1 MCIRDSFD
9 VVKLR
14 DGRLLI
20 VYNHSFKHAIA
31 GRGVL
36 AIAVSYDDGDT
47 WERVMRLEDSA
58 GRLLE
63 FSYPAIIQA
72 SDGMVHVTYTWR
84 RANIK
89 HVIIDPS
96 KIPSSSGQSG
106 KKSTDGESMLGGF
119 EKLPKTISR
128 EIV

>member
-1 MCIRDSFD
+1 M
-9 VVKLR
+9 
-14 DGRLLI
+14 
-20 VYNHSFKHAIA
+20 
-31 GRGVL
+31 L
-36 AIAVSYDDGDT
+36 ALAVSHDDGDT
-47 WERVMRLEDSA
+47 WERVMRLEDSG

-96 KIPSSSGQSG
+96 KIPTARDG
-106 KKSTDGESMLGGF
+106 KKQGSNGEIMFGGF
-119 EKLPKTISR
+119 EKLPKSITR